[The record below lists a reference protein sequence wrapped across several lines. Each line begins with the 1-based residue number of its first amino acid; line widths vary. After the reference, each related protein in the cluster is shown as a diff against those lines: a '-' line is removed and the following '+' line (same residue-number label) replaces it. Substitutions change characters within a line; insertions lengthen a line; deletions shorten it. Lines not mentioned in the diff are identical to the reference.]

1 MSVGDDDQKGHST
14 WFSTKWA
21 GVVAVSVGVM
31 AAVVAAVAVAA
42 GVPVVNSPMAVA
54 DDGTTAT
61 PWVPVPA
68 FGPQPVPQARSSVN
82 AQQQKPSTAT
92 AVPWVNRATPPFK
105 AIAQAMGLLG
115 PALQA
120 SDINGMQAACRQL
133 STAGA
138 QFGATL
144 PASTPAITD
153 QAQAAVNEINAATSA
168 CLGDSPDPA
177 TIAAHASQATSDLAA
192 VGKMVSGG

>member
-1 MSVGDDDQKGHST
+1 MSVSDDDQKDGPT

-31 AAVVAAVAVAA
+31 AAVVTVVAVAA

-54 DDGTTAT
+54 DDGTTAA
-61 PWVPVPA
+61 PWVPIPA

-82 AQQQKPSTAT
+82 AQQQKPPSAT
-92 AVPWVNRATPPFK
+92 GATWVSRAAPPFK

-115 PALQA
+115 PALQN
-120 SDINGMQAACRQL
+120 SDANAMQAACRQL
-133 STAGA
+133 STAGS

-144 PASTPAITD
+144 PASTPAITE
-153 QAQAAVNEINAATSA
+153 QAQGAVNEINAATSV

-177 TIAAHASQATSDLAA
+177 TIAAHARQANADLAA
-192 VGKMVSGG
+192 VGKLVQGG